1 MKKIYPLLSLALGLL
16 TACESYTDPTLSAPT
31 VVTGAAENIYRMG
44 ATLSGSFTDASP
56 QVPAKECG
64 ILLSEMQ
71 SMPEPKVLQC
81 GTVASG
87 VLFRIEL
94 RDLKPGKTYYYQSY
108 AGSGESVVKGEVSSF
123 TTTYS
128 NPPVFEAPEVVK
140 QTPTSCTI
148 ATTLIDD
155 GDSEMLMTGYFWK
168 EDDGSGEE
176 PTFVDPSVNAV
187 YTSGT
192 YQASFKNLRPGR
204 TYLIRPYG
212 VNKEGVGLGKTL
224 TVVMEQGGVPS
235 LIQPE
240 ASATTR
246 YSAQFTS
253 RVYDTGTSAYKQV
266 GFCWS
271 TTKAYPTIEDKHQII
286 DLPAEEGG
294 TFSFPF
300 EASEQLTTYYICAFA
315 ENDEGIGYSEP
326 FEFTTERFI
335 ELNSFSA
342 NGQSITVYGQVFRQ
356 SGHFQLAYAESESA
370 LDNPS
375 DPEVLWSSMQ
385 PTMDAD
391 GKFTETRSDLKPST
405 TYYVRAMMGSDNP
418 MYSNTL
424 RIQTNAAGEE
434 GGGEGGEEEEPTATL
449 LPATQSEASQA
460 LESIQQ
466 LINQVCQ
473 AFVADANVQGVANT
487 DGSVTY
493 TLDVALQN
501 MGDNQPLTI
510 KAPKFVGFAS
520 TITPDYTSA
529 DSETNGQQWLATA
542 ETQLSMSY
550 GMKNEGQDVTL
561 EGKSG
566 NRLTGYRI
574 TMEFTVKTMEYDNIK
589 GQLVYS
595 NFTKVENVTYEEVEP
610 TPDPEPENP
619 DNTGSDGSID
629 DAPVEDL

>member
-342 NGQSITVYGQVFRQ
+342 NGQKITVYGQVFRQ

-434 GGGEGGEEEEPTATL
+434 GGEEEEPTATL
-449 LPATQSEASQA
+449 LPATESEASQA

-473 AFVADANVQGVANT
+473 DFGSDAHVQGVANT

-501 MGDNQPLTI
+501 MGDNQALTI

-529 DSETNGQQWLATA
+529 DSETNGQQWLAKA
-542 ETQLSMSY
+542 EEQLGLSY
-550 GMKNEGQDVTL
+550 GMKNESQDVTL

-566 NRLTGYRI
+566 NRLTGYRL
-574 TMEFTVKTMEYDNIK
+574 TMEFTVKTMEYDRIT
-589 GQLVYS
+589 GQLIYP
-595 NFTKVENVTYEEVEP
+595 NFVKVEQVTYEEIIPDTPVE
-610 TPDPEPENP
+610 E
-619 DNTGSDGSID
+619 GDGSID
-629 DAPVEDL
+629 DTPVEDL